1 MKSRENSLNNAK
13 NFKITKSGL
22 LENDRKLLI
31 NKLGLNNLSQI
42 NSPKGKEKQNNFD
55 ISQNAINN
63 QKNDNKISNKTSII
77 NIQKNHTNFF
87 QNKNITTNSSNEII
101 VEPNRYRKSLNN
113 QKQISLKKKFFN
125 NNNSKSYSV
134 LPIKPLINAKTMT
147 NTSLNKTKKYNSR
160 EGKDING
167 RNTNNINSFKEN
179 ATYTKKSSMINQ
191 KLNSNK
197 DSSGINPPIKPV
209 INSKKNNVRQ
219 NSPNNRAMH
228 NSKDKHNYIMSTPN
242 LLFDLKNQKN
252 KNKEQSYKIFNNN
265 ILISNNNLYNNIN
278 KNNNNNNNN
287 HINKS
292 CDKKVN
298 NINKFKGITAKNSPR
313 KNNKLDFDSFEGKK
327 NQNTDDNNNSKITP
341 IKKRNNSLDHSRIKK
356 VSSFTHF
363 HCSNNHN
370 NESGEARKS
379 LASANNE
386 DSDNTRKES
395 GLDLHKIFDD
405 QTFINLEKNNII
417 NEIIS
422 NNMKINFSDKS
433 SKNNNNNNIPNANV
447 NINVNTN
454 LNINNNFNR
463 ENSKLYNEIKNNEK
477 QKHINYFNNLN
488 KNNDDQNYDSTKNE
502 NFSSI
507 NENNDNVNIN
517 NYKSAKIITNLQ
529 EAQNSQDKN
538 SGQTCNTDMISK
550 YIKQQPIYNLSQRY
564 ICDEVSWKPI
574 NDMPEKTFR
583 FIEDIINEN
592 KNMPLIDLRKMLK
605 LSDSNVFR
613 LLSFSY
619 DNYSSIISSNRLVRN
634 KVKISLRNIFQHI
647 IDDFKLKYNNFLN
660 IIKFSFEP
668 KTVTING
675 KISHLFNLIIECQII
690 TKEVKKSFEIGCD
703 YISYGKKYDNKW
715 KFDVFNKRDI
725 KVWLCSEIDMINN
738 IYKKFTYTSQVPSF
752 CYNDILKLN
761 FNILSEGNN
770 VVPISVEWAE
780 PIITTAKTQ
789 IYQNSSYI
797 SSIKYDQLRSCEVET
812 QILFWKH
819 NLPSDDDNIIEEFKK
834 IFDKFFKIK
843 NISYD
848 VSKYYFFKFITIA
861 NKKGA
866 IKQNKFLSF
875 DINIVDYTS
884 NIKNEIQCIY
894 LMNSNFYTKSMD
906 IRLGTIVTFYIVDM
920 MK

>member
-1 MKSRENSLNNAK
+1 MKSIENSLNNAK

-31 NKLGLNNLSQI
+31 NRFGLNNLSQI
-42 NSPKGKEKQNNFD
+42 NSPKGKERQNNFD
-55 ISQNAINN
+55 ISQNIINN
-63 QKNDNKISNKTSII
+63 QKNQNKISNKTSI
-77 NIQKNHTNFF
+77 NIQKNHTHFI
-87 QNKNITTNSSNEII
+87 QKKNITTNSSNELIGEI
-101 VEPNRYRKSLNN
+101 NHYRKSLNN

-125 NNNSKSYSV
+125 NNCKSYSV
-134 LPIKPLINAKTMT
+134 LPIKPLINSKTMT
-147 NTSLNKTKKYNSR
+147 NTSLNKAKRFSSK
-160 EGKDING
+160 EGKEIKG
-167 RNTNNINSFKEN
+167 RNNNNINSSKEN
-179 ATYTKKSSMINQ
+179 ATYTKKASMINQ

-197 DSSGINPPIKPV
+197 DSSGMNPQIKPIK
-209 INSKKNNVRQ
+209 NNKKNSIKQ
-219 NSPNNRAMH
+219 NSPKNKIMH
-228 NSKDKHNYIMSTPN
+228 NMKDKYCINMSTPN
-242 LLFDLKNQKN
+242 LLFDLKNQRN
-252 KNKEQSYKIFNNN
+252 KNKEQSYKIFNDN
-265 ILISNNNLYNNIN
+265 ILISNNTLYNNTKN
-278 KNNNNNNNN
+278 NANNNNN
-287 HINKS
+287 KS
-292 CDKKVN
+292 YDKKEN
-298 NINKFKGITAKNSPR
+298 NKNEYKGITAKNSPR
-313 KNNKLDFDSFEGKK
+313 KNSKIPFNSLEEKK
-327 NQNTDDNNNSKITP
+327 NQNLVDKNDCKITP
-341 IKKRNNSLDHSRIKK
+341 IKKRNNSLEHTRIKK
-356 VSSFTHF
+356 INSFNHLDG
-363 HCSNNHN
+363 SNNHN
-370 NESGEARKS
+370 NESAEAKKS
-379 LASANNE
+379 LPSVNNE

-405 QTFINLEKNNII
+405 KTFINIDKNNII

-422 NNMKINFSDKS
+422 NHMKINFSDKS
-433 SKNNNNNNIPNANV
+433 SKNYNNNIPSTNANA
-447 NINVNTN
+447 NIN

-463 ENSKLYNEIKNNEK
+463 EKSKEYNEIKNNEK

-517 NYKSAKIITNLQ
+517 NYKSSKIITNLQ

-538 SGQTCNTDMISK
+538 SGQTCNTDKISK
-550 YIKQQPIYNLSQRY
+550 YIKQQPIYNISQRY
-564 ICDEVSWKPI
+564 ICDEASWKPI

-583 FIEDIINEN
+583 FIEDIIYQN
-592 KNMPLIDLRKMLK
+592 KNMPLFDLRKMLK
-605 LSDSNVFR
+605 LSDSNIFR

-619 DNYSSIISSNRLVRN
+619 DNYSSIISSNKLLRN
-634 KVKISLRNIFQHI
+634 KIKFSLRNLFQHI

-660 IIKFSFEP
+660 IINFSFEP

-675 KISHLFNLIIECQII
+675 KISYLFNLIIECQII
-690 TKEVKKSFEIGCD
+690 TKEVRKSFEIGCD

-725 KVWLCSEIDMINN
+725 KVWLCSEIDVVNN
-738 IYKKFTYTSQVPSF
+738 MYKKFSYTSQVPSF
-752 CYNDILKLN
+752 CYNDIIKLN
-761 FNILSEGNN
+761 FNILSEGNR
-770 VVPISVEWAE
+770 VEPISVEWAE
-780 PIITTAKTQ
+780 PIITSAKTQ

-819 NLPSDDDNIIEEFKK
+819 NNFPSDDGNIIEEFKI
-834 IFDKFFKIK
+834 IFEKCFKIK

-848 VSKYYFFKFITIA
+848 ISKYYFFKIITIA
-861 NKKGA
+861 NKKGV
-866 IKQNKFLSF
+866 IRQNKFMSF
-875 DINIVDYTS
+875 DVNIVDYTS

>member
-31 NKLGLNNLSQI
+31 NRFGLNNLSQI

-55 ISQNAINN
+55 ISHNIINI
-63 QKNDNKISNKTSII
+63 QKNPNKISNKTSI
-77 NIQKNHTNFF
+77 NIQKKHTNFI
-87 QNKNITTNSSNEII
+87 QKKNITSNSSNELIGEFI
-101 VEPNRYRKSLNN
+101 HYRKSLNN
-113 QKQISLKKKFFN
+113 LKQISLKKKFFN
-125 NNNSKSYSV
+125 NNYKSYSV

-147 NTSLNKTKKYNSR
+147 NTSLNKAKRHNSK
-160 EGKDING
+160 EGKEING
-167 RNTNNINSFKEN
+167 RNNNNINSFKEN
-179 ATYTKKSSMINQ
+179 ATYTKKASMINQ

-197 DSSGINPPIKPV
+197 DSSGMIPQIKPIK
-209 INSKKNNVRQ
+209 NNKKNNIRQ
-219 NSPNNRAMH
+219 NSPKNKIMH
-228 NSKDKHNYIMSTPN
+228 NMKDKYCINMSTPN
-242 LLFDLKNQKN
+242 LLIDLKNQRN
-252 KNKEQSYKIFNNN
+252 KNKEQSYKIFNDN
-265 ILISNNNLYNNIN
+265 ILISNNTLYNNTLYNNTKNNI
-278 KNNNNNNNN
+278 NNNNNKSYDKNENNRN
-287 HINKS
+287 EY
-292 CDKKVN
+292 
-298 NINKFKGITAKNSPR
+298 KGITAKNSPR
-313 KNNKLDFDSFEGKK
+313 KSSKVPFDSLEEKK
-327 NQNTDDNNNSKITP
+327 NQNLDDKNNSKITP
-341 IKKRNNSLDHSRIKK
+341 IKKRNNSLEHSRIKK
-356 VSSFTHF
+356 ISSFTHLDG
-363 HCSNNHN
+363 SNNHN
-370 NESGEARKS
+370 NKSDEAKKS
-379 LASANNE
+379 LASGNNV

-405 QTFINLEKNNII
+405 KTFINIDKNNII

-422 NNMKINFSDKS
+422 NHLKINFSD
-433 SKNNNNNNIPNANV
+433 KNNNNNNIPSINAN
-447 NINVNTN
+447 I
-454 LNINNNFNR
+454 INNNFNR
-463 ENSKLYNEIKNNEK
+463 ENSKQYNEIKNNEK

-538 SGQTCNTDMISK
+538 SGQTCNTDKISK

-564 ICDEVSWKPI
+564 ICDESSWKPI

-583 FIEDIINEN
+583 FIEDIIYEN
-592 KNMPLIDLRKMLK
+592 KNIPLFDLRKMLK
-605 LSDSNVFR
+605 LSDSNIFR

-619 DNYSSIISSNRLVRN
+619 DNYSSIISSNKLLRN
-634 KVKISLRNIFQHI
+634 KIKFSLRNLFQHI

-660 IIKFSFEP
+660 IINFSFEP
-668 KTVTING
+668 KAVTING
-675 KISHLFNLIIECQII
+675 KISYLFNLIIECQII
-690 TKEVKKSFEIGCD
+690 TKEVRKSFEIGCD

-725 KVWLCSEIDMINN
+725 KLWLCSEIDVVNN
-738 IYKKFTYTSQVPSF
+738 MYKKFSYTSQVPSF
-752 CYNDILKLN
+752 CYNDIIELN
-761 FNILSEGNN
+761 FNILSEGNS
-770 VVPISVEWAE
+770 VEPISVEWAE
-780 PIITTAKTQ
+780 PIITSAKNQ

-819 NLPSDDDNIIEEFKK
+819 NNFPSDDGNIIEEFKK
-834 IFDKFFKIK
+834 IYEKFFKIK

-848 VSKYYFFKFITIA
+848 ISKYYFFKIITIA
-861 NKKGA
+861 NKKGV
-866 IKQNKFLSF
+866 IKQNKFMSF
-875 DINIVDYTS
+875 DINIVEYTS

-894 LMNSNFYTKSMD
+894 LMNSNFYRKSMD
-906 IRLGTIVTFYIVDM
+906 IRLGTVVTFYIVDM